1 MYLGANFMNNKTFR
15 YVMAALFAALT
26 CVATYF
32 IHIPVPMTNGYANLG
47 DAVILLSA
55 FLFPSTPALIAA
67 GVGAAL
73 ADAISGY
80 GIYIPATFVIKAGVF
95 AIAMLIGKRGGW
107 MRALAAIAAELFM
120 VLGYLVFEMWIVDM
134 GAGAVAS
141 IPGNLVQAG
150 VSAVVALVVT
160 PVMLRSS
167 GIRKYVNKFNH
178 D

>member
-1 MYLGANFMNNKTFR
+1 MKSTFR

-32 IHIPVPMTNGYANLG
+32 IHIPVPMVNGYPNLG
-47 DAVILLSA
+47 DAVILLFA
-55 FLFPSTPALIAA
+55 FLFPSTPTLIAA
-67 GVGAAL
+67 SVGAAL

-107 MRALAAIAAELFM
+107 MRALAAIVAELFM

-150 VSAVVALVVT
+150 LSAVVALVVT

>member
-1 MYLGANFMNNKTFR
+1 MNNKTFR
-15 YVMAALFAALT
+15 YAMTALLAALT

-32 IHIPVPMTNGYANLG
+32 IHIPVLMVNGYANLG
-47 DAVILLSA
+47 DAVILLFA
-55 FLFPSTPALIAA
+55 FLFPSSPMMFAA
-67 GVGAAL
+67 GIGAAL

-80 GIYIPATFVIKAGVF
+80 GIYIPATFVIKVGVF
-95 AIAMLIGKRGGW
+95 AIAMLVGKRGGW
-107 MRALAAIAAELFM
+107 MRVLAAVAAELFM

-160 PVMLRSS
+160 PVMLRSP

-178 D
+178 N

>member
-1 MYLGANFMNNKTFR
+1 MNNKTFR

-32 IHIPVPMTNGYANLG
+32 IHIPVPMLNGYANLG

-55 FLFPSTPALIAA
+55 FLFPSMPTLIAS
-67 GVGAAL
+67 GVGAAV

>member
-1 MYLGANFMNNKTFR
+1 MFGGRIFMNNKTFR

-32 IHIPVPMTNGYANLG
+32 IHIPVPMLNGYANLG

-55 FLFPSTPALIAA
+55 FLFPSMPTLIAS
-67 GVGAAL
+67 GVGAAV

-107 MRALAAIAAELFM
+107 RRVLATVAAELFM
-120 VLGYLVFEMWIVDM
+120 VLGYLVFEMWIVDI

-178 D
+178 V

>member
-1 MYLGANFMNNKTFR
+1 MNNKTFR

-32 IHIPVPMTNGYANLG
+32 IHIPVPMLNGYANLG
-47 DAVILLSA
+47 DAVILLFA

-73 ADAISGY
+73 ADAINGY
-80 GIYIPATFVIKAGVF
+80 GIYIPATLVIKAGVF

-150 VSAVVALVVT
+150 VSAVVALAVT

>member
-1 MYLGANFMNNKTFR
+1 MNNKTFR
-15 YVMAALFAALT
+15 YAMTALLAALT

-32 IHIPVPMTNGYANLG
+32 IRIPVLMVNGYANLG
-47 DAVILLSA
+47 DAVILLFA
-55 FLFPSTPALIAA
+55 FLFPSSPMMFAA

-80 GIYIPATFVIKAGVF
+80 GIYIPATFVIKVGVF
-95 AIAMLIGKRGGW
+95 AIAMLVGKRGGW
-107 MRALAAIAAELFM
+107 MRVLAAVAAELFM

-150 VSAVVALVVT
+150 VSAVVALVVA

-178 D
+178 N

>member
-1 MYLGANFMNNKTFR
+1 MNNKTFR

-32 IHIPVPMTNGYANLG
+32 IHIPVPMLNGYANLG

-55 FLFPSTPALIAA
+55 FLFPSMPTLIAS
-67 GVGAAL
+67 GVGAAV

-80 GIYIPATFVIKAGVF
+80 GIYIPATFLIKAGVF

-107 MRALAAIAAELFM
+107 RRVLAAVAAELFM

-141 IPGNLVQAG
+141 IPGNHVQAG
-150 VSAVVALVVT
+150 VSAGVALVVT

-178 D
+178 V

>member
-1 MYLGANFMNNKTFR
+1 MFGGRIFMNNKTFR

-32 IHIPVPMTNGYANLG
+32 IHIPVPMLNGYANLG

-55 FLFPSTPALIAA
+55 FLFPSMPTLIAS
-67 GVGAAL
+67 GVGAAV

-107 MRALAAIAAELFM
+107 RRVLAAVAAELFL

-167 GIRKYVNKFNH
+167 GIRKYVNKFNNV
-178 D
+178 